1 MLMISRRVF
10 FFLSETVVRIKTW
23 SQILVSLA
31 TLLGEIPFQFT
42 IMLLYFIFM
51 SKEFVINLTFSY
63 CTVFLFVISKTVI
76 LPLCKSWCIVKVLT
90 IDSSTLFMLLYFC
103 CSFFPILKI
112 IIQTTDSSSF
122 NCVITNNHWH
132 IFIFMWVEA
141 LVSTEENMPF
151 SLSHWLY
158 VWKKLLHCGL
168 NTAFLLQRCI
178 ILLWKKFRK
187 QNCFKLLSW
196 NDNVQFFLLKQ
207 SSYIFLWSYIS

>member
-10 FFLSETVVRIKTW
+10 FFFSETVVRIKTW

-51 SKEFVINLTFSY
+51 SKEFVINLTFSH
-63 CTVFLFVISKTVI
+63 CTVFLFVISKTII

-90 IDSSTLFMLLYFC
+90 IDGSTLFMLLHSC

-122 NCVITNNHWH
+122 NCNN
-132 IFIFMWVEA
+132 
-141 LVSTEENMPF
+141 
-151 SLSHWLY
+151 
-158 VWKKLLHCGL
+158 
-168 NTAFLLQRCI
+168 
-178 ILLWKKFRK
+178 
-187 QNCFKLLSW
+187 
-196 NDNVQFFLLKQ
+196 KQ
-207 SSYIFLWSYIS
+207 SLAYFYIYVGWGISEHREKHAFFT